1 MQSQTPTIRIAI
13 YDGDA
18 VAREEV
24 FNQKLIRIGSRGQNH
39 LQLKDEN
46 VSRDHAHVEVTDSG
60 QVRLIDMESTN
71 GTFVNGKRV
80 VQTTLRPGDE
90 IVLGDTKLVIEFEMS
105 ATAMGAETFLSG
117 YVDKA
122 MDSGKV
128 AFEGKL
134 LWGDRVLG
142 WRVFDPGATVTMGEA
157 AGSDF
162 FLPESVLGTAQF
174 PLAVP
179 DGKDYLLDVATVK
192 VDGEFLV
199 DDKIVRLPEMER
211 RGKVEQGK
219 YVRLDG
225 QTQARLRVGDFTI
238 LAGRSQVPRKIKG
251 SWWKRYNMRD
261 QVYLLISLI
270 LHLLLLL
277 LITMV
282 PEDQFKAVR
291 DPYER
296 DTQAMKKIQVAVL
309 ERKIDEEKKVIEEE
323 EVRKRLDDA
332 TQRDQGSALSIAPRN
347 DKEITSKIVTPDT
360 QERNRQVADT
370 ALTRVMGNQA
380 ALLDR
385 VLEAAGPGLGGGTM
399 GIRTIGD
406 RGIDAELAMGLDAF
420 GGTLGAGGGGFAG
433 TGAWGGGSDFGP
445 ADLRGIAGLS
455 KDEAE
460 GAASK
465 VRFKGAGEPRVVTG
479 PVSIEGELDRETV
492 RRYIQSKLD
501 QIRFC
506 YQKEVQ
512 VHPNLAGQ
520 IKAEWIILPTGNV
533 AKVRIGQSSLNNNAV
548 ESCVVS
554 RIQTWRFP
562 SPKGGGTVKVS
573 YPFIF
578 KVTK

>member
-18 VAREEV
+18 IVREEV
-24 FNQKLIRIGSRGQNH
+24 FTRKLIRIGKAGQNH
-39 LQLKDEN
+39 LQLDDEN
-46 VSRDHAHVEVTDSG
+46 VSREHAHVEVADAG

-71 GTFVNGKRV
+71 GTYVNGKRV
-80 VQTTLRPGDE
+80 TQTTLRPGDE
-90 IVLGDTKLVIEFEMS
+90 IVLGDTKLVIDFEMS
-105 ATAMGAETFLSG
+105 ASALGAATFLSG
-117 YVDKA
+117 HVDESLA
-122 MDSGKV
+122 SGKY

-162 FLPESVLGTAQF
+162 FVPEAVLGMSQVT
-174 PLAVP
+174 LATP
-179 DGKDYLLDVATVK
+179 AGDDYLLDVTSAK
-192 VDGEFLV
+192 FDGEFLV

-211 RGKVEQGK
+211 RGKVEQGRF
-219 YVRLDG
+219 VRLDG
-225 QTQARLRVGDFTI
+225 KTTARLRFGDFTL
-238 LAGRSQVPRKIKG
+238 LAGRSQVPRRIKG

-261 QVYLLISLI
+261 HVYLMISLI
-270 LHLLLLL
+270 LHLLFMLLV
-277 LITMV
+277 TMV
-282 PEDQFKAVR
+282 PEEQLKAVR

-296 DTQAMKKIQVAVL
+296 NTQAVKKIQVAVL
-309 ERKIDEEKKVIEEE
+309 ERKIEEERKLQEEE
-323 EVRKRLDDA
+323 EIRKRLENA
-332 TQRDQGSALSIAPRN
+332 TQRNEGSSLSIVPRN
-347 DKEITSKIVTPDT
+347 EKEVTSKLVTPDV

-406 RGIDAELAMGLDAF
+406 RGLDAELAMGLDAF

-433 TGAWGGGSDFGP
+433 TGAWGGGSEFGP
-445 ADLRGIAGLS
+445 ADLRGIAGLG

-460 GAASK
+460 GAAAR
-465 VRFKGAGEPRVVTG
+465 VRFKGAGDPRVVTG
-479 PVSIEGELDRETV
+479 PVSIEGELDKETV
-492 RRYIQSKLD
+492 RRYIQSRLD

-512 VHPNLAGQ
+512 RQPDLAGQ
-520 IKAEWIILPTGNV
+520 IKAEWIILPTGSV
-533 AKVRIGQSSLNNNAV
+533 ARVQITQSSLNSSAV

-562 SPKGGGTVKVS
+562 SPKGGGTVRVS

-578 KVTK
+578 KVTR

>member
-13 YDGDA
+13 YDGDT
-18 VAREEV
+18 VVREEV
-24 FNQKLIRIGSRGQNH
+24 FTRKLIRIGKAGQNH
-39 LQLKDEN
+39 LQLDDTN
-46 VSRDHAHVEVTDSG
+46 VSREHAHIEVSDSG
-60 QVRLIDMESTN
+60 KVRLIDMESTN
-71 GTFVNGKRV
+71 GTTVNGNRV
-80 VQTTLRPGDE
+80 TTVDLRPGD
-90 IVLGDTKLVIEFEMS
+90 VVVVGGTKLVVDFEMS
-105 ATAMGAETFLSG
+105 AAAQGTETFLSG
-117 YVDKA
+117 QVDPA
-122 MDSGKV
+122 LASGRYG
-128 AFEGKL
+128 FEGKL

-142 WRVFDPGATVTMGEA
+142 WTVFPAGATVTMGEA
-157 AGSDF
+157 EGADF
-162 FLPESVLGTAQF
+162 FVPEGILGTSKF
-174 PLAVP
+174 TLATP
-179 DGKDYLLDVATVK
+179 AGDDYLLDVTSAK
-192 VDGEFLV
+192 FDGEFLV

-225 QTQARLRVGDFTI
+225 KTTARLRAGDFTL
-238 LAGRSQVPRKIKG
+238 LAGRSQIPKKIKG

-261 QVYLLISLI
+261 HVYLMISLI
-270 LHLLLLL
+270 LHLLFMVLVTL
-277 LITMV
+277 V
-282 PEDQFKAVR
+282 PEEQLKAVR
-291 DPYER
+291 DPYDR
-296 DTQAMKKIQVAVL
+296 NTQAMKKIQVAVL
-309 ERKIDEEKKVIEEE
+309 ERKIEEEKKQLEEE
-323 EVRKRLDDA
+323 EMRKRLEKA
-332 TQRDQGSALSIAPRN
+332 TQRDEGSSLSIAPRN
-347 DKEITSKIVTPDT
+347 DKEITSKLVTPDI
-360 QERNRQVADT
+360 QERNKQVADT
-370 ALTRVMGNQA
+370 ALTRVMGANA

-445 ADLRGIAGLS
+445 ADLRGIAGLG
-455 KDEAE
+455 KDDAE
-460 GAASK
+460 GAASR
-465 VRFKGAGEPRVVTG
+465 VRFKGAGDPRVVTG
-479 PVSIEGELDRETV
+479 PVSVEGELDRETV

-512 VHPNLAGQ
+512 TNPDLAGQ
-520 IKAEWIILPTGNV
+520 VKAEWVILPTGNV
-533 AKVRIGQSSLNNNAV
+533 AQVRISQSSLGSNAV

-562 SPKGGGTVKVS
+562 SPKGGGTVRVS